1 MRDVDSVRMVVHH
14 VDLQKALNAV
24 QPFEDQLVARVK
36 LDSGF
41 SVDAF
46 RTQLRAE
53 LTLRLGAFTSRFP
66 RTAYLALRRKTMNQD
81 HMASL

>member
-1 MRDVDSVRMVVHH
+1 MVVHH
-14 VDLQKALNAV
+14 VYLQKALNAV

-46 RTQLRAE
+46 CTQLRAE
-53 LTLRLGAFTSRFP
+53 FTLGLGAVTS
-66 RTAYLALRRKTMNQD
+66 
-81 HMASL
+81 